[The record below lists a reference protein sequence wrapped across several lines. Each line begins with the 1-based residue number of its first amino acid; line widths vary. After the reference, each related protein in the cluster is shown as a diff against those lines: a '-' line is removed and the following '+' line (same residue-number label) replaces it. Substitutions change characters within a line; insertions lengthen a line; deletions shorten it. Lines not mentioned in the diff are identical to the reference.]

1 MTSGGKNPSSSQFLL
16 AGGFAGFAVDATL
29 FPLDTIKTR
38 LQSSQ
43 GFAKAGGF
51 RGIYS
56 GLGTA
61 VLGSA
66 PAAAFFF
73 LTYENTKK
81 FIKKMQPNAWHP
93 IVHMTGAAAG
103 EVMACIIR
111 VPIEVVKQRQQA
123 GVHKSSL
130 NIIRQI
136 LSTEGPIGMYRGY
149 ITTVFREIPFAFI
162 QFPLWEMLKKK
173 WSDKNGLPLSP
184 WQSAVCGAVSG
195 GIAAAATTPLDVA
208 KTRIM
213 LASPTSPEAKGN
225 VISVLRTVHSTRGIS
240 GLFAGLTPRV
250 LWISVGG
257 AVFLGVYDAVLTF
270 LA

>member
-1 MTSGGKNPSSSQFLL
+1 MGQ

-66 PAAAFFF
+66 PAGEMKSLLQQSFKRPYLLNFLVAAAFFF

-103 EVMACIIR
+103 EVVRKITSISIEPH
-111 VPIEVVKQRQQA
+111 PIV
-123 GVHKSSL
+123 
-130 NIIRQI
+130 
-136 LSTEGPIGMYRGY
+136 
-149 ITTVFREIPFAFI
+149 
-162 QFPLWEMLKKK
+162 
-173 WSDKNGLPLSP
+173 
-184 WQSAVCGAVSG
+184 
-195 GIAAAATTPLDVA
+195 
-208 KTRIM
+208 
-213 LASPTSPEAKGN
+213 
-225 VISVLRTVHSTRGIS
+225 
-240 GLFAGLTPRV
+240 
-250 LWISVGG
+250 
-257 AVFLGVYDAVLTF
+257 
-270 LA
+270 